1 MGDVTGEF
9 FIKEL
14 QDHIRRD
21 SERQNSWENSE
32 KGASKFV
39 VVFHMFSN
47 VMGRGGA
54 RPPLL
59 RLLFISAAPNQTIR
73 THLS

>member
-21 SERQNSWENSE
+21 SGRQNSWENSE
-32 KGASKFV
+32 KRS
-39 VVFHMFSN
+39 
-47 VMGRGGA
+47 
-54 RPPLL
+54 
-59 RLLFISAAPNQTIR
+59 IEIR
-73 THLS
+73 RSFPYVQ

>member
-14 QDHIRRD
+14 QDHIRRN
-21 SERQNSWENSE
+21 SGRQNSWENSE

-54 RPPLL
+54 RPPL
-59 RLLFISAAPNQTIR
+59 FAPIVHFR
-73 THLS
+73 WV